1 MLDSDARVAESGALA
16 GDVPVKF
23 AIAAALALLSNAA
36 MAQLLLSAND
46 NKVLLENGRVRVLRE
61 PKPDTLS
68 LIDIGATPPV
78 VKAEIPVPASVV
90 GPPSA
95 VAITPDERLA
105 LVVASQRP
113 DPAEP
118 GKLIA
123 GNGLTVVDLTATPP
137 KVIATLPT
145 GQGPASITLNRAGTL
160 ALVANRMEG
169 TINIFR
175 VAGTTVT
182 PVGKLDAGTLG
193 SELAAVVFTPDG
205 KRALVTRQGDHL
217 ISVLAIDGEKVSK
230 LDREMTAGVRP
241 YGVAVAPDGKYA
253 LVANQGRNTGDS
265 DTVSLIDL
273 TREPWRVGD
282 TVSVGQS
289 PEGIAISPDSRF
301 AAVTVINGS
310 NQPNASPFYGTS
322 QVKILRIENGR
333 AQLVSEAQ
341 VGPWTQGV
349 AFAPDGRRIFVGTMG
364 ERNIHVF
371 ALSEDG
377 KLTETGPP
385 ITLAG
390 GSASLKMSEK
400 PR

>member
-1 MLDSDARVAESGALA
+1 M
-16 GDVPVKF
+16 KF
-23 AIAAALALLSNAA
+23 LIAAALALLSHTAA
-36 MAQLLLSAND
+36 AQLLLSAND
-46 NKVLLENGRVRVLRE
+46 NKVLLENGRVRTLRE

-68 LIDIGATPPV
+68 IIDIGANPPV
-78 VKAEIPVPASVV
+78 MKAEIPVPASVV
-90 GPPSA
+90 GPPNA
-95 VAITPDERLA
+95 IAITPDERLA

-123 GNGLTVVDLTATPP
+123 GNGLTVVDLAASPP
-137 KVIATLPT
+137 QVIATLPT
-145 GQGPASITLNRAGTL
+145 GQGPASITINRAGTL

-169 TINIFR
+169 TINVFR
-175 VAGTTVT
+175 IAGTTVT
-182 PVGKLDAGTLG
+182 PVGRLDAGTLG

-217 ISVLAIDGEKVSK
+217 VAVLAIEGEKVTK

-241 YGVAVAPDGKYA
+241 YGLAVAPDGKYA
-253 LVANQGRNTGDS
+253 LVANLGRNTGDA

-273 TREPWRVGD
+273 TRDPWRVGD
-282 TVSVGQS
+282 TISVGQS

-310 NQPNASPFYGTS
+310 NQPANSPFFGTS
-322 QVKILRIENGR
+322 QVKILRIENGK
-333 AQLVSEAQ
+333 AQLVGEAQ

-371 ALSEDG
+371 TLAEDG
-377 KLTETGPP
+377 KLSESGPP
-385 ITLAG
+385 IAVAG
-390 GSASLKMSEK
+390 GSASLKVSDK